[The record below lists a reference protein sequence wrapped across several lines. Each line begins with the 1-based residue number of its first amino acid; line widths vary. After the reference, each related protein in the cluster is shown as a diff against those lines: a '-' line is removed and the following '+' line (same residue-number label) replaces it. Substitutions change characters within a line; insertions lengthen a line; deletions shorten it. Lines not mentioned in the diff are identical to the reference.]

1 MLQVAY
7 RYCLTKI
14 DTIRIKQMGRISVIL
29 DGYKIQPNNDA
40 VEKKCSVFGL
50 RIRGVEDSSE
60 GLQRFYSQAKIKA
73 LFLRFC

>member
-40 VEKKCSVFGL
+40 VDFSYDRK
-50 RIRGVEDSSE
+50 
-60 GLQRFYSQAKIKA
+60 
-73 LFLRFC
+73 